1 MSFPEVSRSQPINE
15 SFSMKAKRMALTMAL
30 PREMTLGEKFVQ
42 EEFLGEES
50 LSEKYMGEKY
60 L

>member
-15 SFSMKAKRMALTMAL
+15 LFSMKAKRMALTMAL

-42 EEFLGEES
+42 EKFLDNSFLNKVHG
-50 LSEKYMGEKY
+50 
-60 L
+60 